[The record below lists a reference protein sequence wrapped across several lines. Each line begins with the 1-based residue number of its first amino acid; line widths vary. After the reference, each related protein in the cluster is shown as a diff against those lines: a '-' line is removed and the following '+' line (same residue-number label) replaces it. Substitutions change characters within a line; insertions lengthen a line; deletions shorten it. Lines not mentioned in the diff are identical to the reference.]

1 MGYETLIIQQQQKR
15 ATNNEVK
22 VLITKWQMMNFL
34 FLKKINF

>member
-22 VLITKWQMMNFL
+22 LVLITKWQMMNFL
-34 FLKKINF
+34 F

>member
-22 VLITKWQMMNFL
+22 VLITK
-34 FLKKINF
+34 